1 MRIDGSQIL
10 LIAFSRESER
20 GETAIFEQLGVVGNG
35 LILLGSILLL
45 IIGSEV
51 TIRNSVKLSDITGLG
66 KTTIGFILVG
76 FSTSLPELSV
86 SVFAFGDPADVG
98 ISLGNVLGSNIV
110 NIALIL
116 GICIIIMLYW
126 CTESPS
132 FLLNLA
138 KEETGNLQ
146 FGLFIASIIPLTLL
160 YIGYASRFIGVIL
173 VTIFVVYMIQLAR
186 ANKTVAASPSSSD
199 RSKLRNYASFAL
211 VGATLVIAT
220 AFFIVESATTI
231 ALDIGIPPVVIGA
244 TIIAFGTS
252 IPELATSISSVRKG
266 FFDLALG
273 NIVGSGFI
281 NITLILGV
289 ALIASPLN
297 VSITA
302 FSNLAL
308 FSLIVNLFLWY
319 FLGSGKISWREGA
332 LFLGLYAAFLVISFG
347 GYSPQG

>member
-1 MRIDGSQIL
+1 
-10 LIAFSRESER
+10 
-20 GETAIFEQLGVVGNG
+20 LGAVANA
-35 LILLGSILLL
+35 LILLVSILLL
-45 IIGSEV
+45 VVGSEI
-51 TIRNSVKLSDITGLG
+51 TIRNSVKVSDITGFG
-66 KTTIGFILVG
+66 KTTVGFILVG

-86 SVFAFGDPADVG
+86 SIFALSNPENVG
-98 ISLGNVLGSNIV
+98 VSIGNVLGSNIV

-116 GICIIIMLYW
+116 GICIIIMVVGHTDFSGYII
-126 CTESPS
+126 
-132 FLLNLA
+132 NLA
-138 KEETGNLQ
+138 KEEMGNLQ

-186 ANKTVAASPSSSD
+186 ANKTLAPKPSTSD
-199 RSKLRNYASFAL
+199 RSRLQNYTLFAL
-211 VGATLVIAT
+211 VGATLVIST
-220 AFFIVESATTI
+220 AFFIVESATTL
-231 ALDIGIPPVVIGA
+231 AVNVGIPPVVIGA

-252 IPELATSISSVRKG
+252 IPELATSISSARKG

-281 NITLILGV
+281 NVTLILGV

-297 VSITA
+297 VNIAA

-308 FSLIVNLFLWY
+308 SSLIVNLFLWY

-332 LFLGLYAAFLVISFG
+332 LFLALYAAFLAISFG
-347 GYSPQG
+347 GYNTQG

>member
-1 MRIDGSQIL
+1 M
-10 LIAFSRESER
+10 
-20 GETAIFEQLGVVGNG
+20 FEQFGVASNA

-45 IIGSEV
+45 VIGSEV
-51 TIRNSVKLSDITGLG
+51 TIRSSLKVSDITGFG

-76 FSTSLPELSV
+76 FATSLPELSV
-86 SVFAFGDPADVG
+86 SVFAVANPENVG

-116 GICIIIMLYW
+116 GLCILIIVLKQQPRN
-126 CTESPS
+126 PS
-132 FLLNLA
+132 FLLKLA

-146 FGLFIASIIPLTLL
+146 FGLFIASIIPLALL
-160 YIGYASRFIGVIL
+160 YIGYASRFIGVVL

-186 ANKTVAASPSSSD
+186 TNKATTTRPAFSD
-199 RSKLRNYASFAL
+199 RSRLRRYVSFAL

-231 ALDIGIPPVVIGA
+231 AVGIGIPPVVIGA

-252 IPELATSISSVRKG
+252 IPELATSISSARKG

-281 NITLILGV
+281 NVTLILGV

-297 VSITA
+297 VSIAA

-319 FLGSGKISWREGA
+319 FLGSGKMSWRDGA
-332 LFLGLYAAFLVISFG
+332 LFLVLYAAFLVISFG
-347 GYSPQG
+347 GIGTQG

>member
-1 MRIDGSQIL
+1 M
-10 LIAFSRESER
+10 
-20 GETAIFEQLGVVGNG
+20 VGNA
-35 LILLGSILLL
+35 LILLVSVLLL
-45 IIGSEV
+45 VIGSEV
-51 TIRNSVKLSDITGLG
+51 TIRNSVRVSDMTGFG

-86 SVFAFGDPADVG
+86 AVFAVANPENVG
-98 ISLGNVLGSNIV
+98 VSIGNVLGSNIV
-110 NIALIL
+110 NIALVLGVCIL
-116 GICIIIMLYW
+116 IIVLRRPRL
-126 CTESPS
+126 SS

-138 KEETGNLQ
+138 KEEMGNLQ
-146 FGLFIASIIPLTLL
+146 FGLFIASIIPLALL

-173 VTIFVVYMIQLAR
+173 VGIFVFYMIQLAR
-186 ANKTVAASPSSSD
+186 VNRTSEASPTPSD
-199 RSKLRNYASFAL
+199 RSRLRDYASFAL

-220 AFFIVESATTI
+220 AFFIVESASNI
-231 ALDIGIPPVVIGA
+231 AVGVGIPTVVIGA

-252 IPELATSISSVRKG
+252 IPEFATSVSSARKG
-266 FFDLALG
+266 HFDLALG

-289 ALIASPLN
+289 ALIASPLTVN
-297 VSITA
+297 IAA

-332 LFLGLYAAFLVISFG
+332 LFLTLYAAFLVISFG
-347 GYSPQG
+347 GYKTQG

>member
-1 MRIDGSQIL
+1 MLAS
-10 LIAFSRESER
+10 
-20 GETAIFEQLGVVGNG
+20 
-35 LILLGSILLL
+35 LLL
-45 IIGSEV
+45 LVIGSEV
-51 TIRNSVKLSDITGLG
+51 TIRSSLKVSDITGFG

-76 FSTSLPELSV
+76 FATSLPELSV
-86 SVFAFGDPADVG
+86 SLFAVANPENVG

-116 GICIIIMLYW
+116 GLCILIIVLRQQPRN
-126 CTESPS
+126 PS
-132 FLLNLA
+132 FLLTLA
-138 KEETGNLQ
+138 KEELGNLQ
-146 FGLFIASIIPLTLL
+146 FGLFIASIIPLALL
-160 YIGYASRFIGVIL
+160 YIGYASRFIGLIL
-173 VTIFVVYMIQLAR
+173 VTIFVVYVIQLAR
-186 ANKTVAASPSSSD
+186 ANKTATTKPAFSD
-199 RSKLRNYASFAL
+199 RSKLRRYASFAL

-231 ALDIGIPPVVIGA
+231 AVGIGIPPVIIGA

-252 IPELATSISSVRKG
+252 IPELATSVSSARKG

-281 NITLILGV
+281 NVTLILGV

-297 VSITA
+297 VSIAA

-319 FLGSGKISWREGA
+319 FLGSGKMSWRDGA
-332 LFLGLYAAFLVISFG
+332 LFLALYAAFLAASFG
-347 GYSPQG
+347 GFSVQG

>member
-1 MRIDGSQIL
+1 
-10 LIAFSRESER
+10 
-20 GETAIFEQLGVVGNG
+20 LGAVANA
-35 LILLGSILLL
+35 LILLVSILLL
-45 IIGSEV
+45 VIGSEI
-51 TIRNSVKLSDITGLG
+51 TIRNSVKVSDITGFG
-66 KTTIGFILVG
+66 KTTVGFILVG

-86 SVFAFGDPADVG
+86 SVFALSNPENVG
-98 ISLGNVLGSNIV
+98 VSIGNVLGSNIV

-116 GICIIIMLYW
+116 GICIIIMVVGHTNFSGYIM
-126 CTESPS
+126 
-132 FLLNLA
+132 NLA
-138 KEETGNLQ
+138 KEEMGNLQ

-186 ANKTVAASPSSSD
+186 ANKTLAPNPSAPD
-199 RSKLRNYASFAL
+199 RSKLRNYALFAL

-220 AFFIVESATTI
+220 AFFIVESATTL
-231 ALDIGIPPVVIGA
+231 AVNVGIPPVVIGA

-252 IPELATSISSVRKG
+252 IPELATSISSARKG

-281 NITLILGV
+281 NVTLILGV

-297 VSITA
+297 VNIAA

-308 FSLIVNLFLWY
+308 SSLIVNLFLWY

-332 LFLGLYAAFLVISFG
+332 LFLALYAAFLAISFG
-347 GYSPQG
+347 GYNTQG

>member
-1 MRIDGSQIL
+1 
-10 LIAFSRESER
+10 
-20 GETAIFEQLGVVGNG
+20 LGAVANA
-35 LILLGSILLL
+35 LILLVSILLL
-45 IIGSEV
+45 VVGSEI
-51 TIRNSVKLSDITGLG
+51 TIRNSVKVSDITGFG
-66 KTTIGFILVG
+66 KTTVGFILVG

-86 SVFAFGDPADVG
+86 SIFALSNPENVG
-98 ISLGNVLGSNIV
+98 VSIGNVLGSNIV

-116 GICIIIMLYW
+116 GICIIIMVVGHTNFSGYII
-126 CTESPS
+126 
-132 FLLNLA
+132 NLA
-138 KEETGNLQ
+138 KEEMGNLQ

-186 ANKTVAASPSSSD
+186 ANKTLAPKPSTSD
-199 RSKLRNYASFAL
+199 RSRLQNYTLFAL
-211 VGATLVIAT
+211 VGATLVIST
-220 AFFIVESATTI
+220 AFFIVESATTL
-231 ALDIGIPPVVIGA
+231 AVNVGIPPVVIGA

-252 IPELATSISSVRKG
+252 IPELATSISSARKG

-281 NITLILGV
+281 NVTLILGV

-297 VSITA
+297 VNIAA

-308 FSLIVNLFLWY
+308 SSLIVNLFLWY

-332 LFLGLYAAFLVISFG
+332 LFLALYAAFLAISFG
-347 GYSPQG
+347 GYNTQG

>member
-1 MRIDGSQIL
+1 
-10 LIAFSRESER
+10 
-20 GETAIFEQLGVVGNG
+20 LGAVANA
-35 LILLGSILLL
+35 LILLVSILLL
-45 IIGSEV
+45 VIGSEI
-51 TIRNSVKLSDITGLG
+51 TIRNSVKVSDITGFG
-66 KTTIGFILVG
+66 KTTVGFILVG

-86 SVFAFGDPADVG
+86 SVFALSNPENVG
-98 ISLGNVLGSNIV
+98 VSIGNVLGSNIV

-116 GICIIIMLYW
+116 GICIIIMVVGHTNFSGYIM
-126 CTESPS
+126 
-132 FLLNLA
+132 NLA
-138 KEETGNLQ
+138 KEEMGNLQ

-186 ANKTVAASPSSSD
+186 ANKTLAPNPSAPD
-199 RSKLRNYASFAL
+199 RSKLRNYALFAL

-220 AFFIVESATTI
+220 AFFIVESATTL
-231 ALDIGIPPVVIGA
+231 AVNVGIPPVVIGA

-252 IPELATSISSVRKG
+252 IPELATSISSARKG

-281 NITLILGV
+281 NVTLILGV
-289 ALIASPLN
+289 ALMASPLN
-297 VSITA
+297 VNIAA

-308 FSLIVNLFLWY
+308 SSLIVNLFLWY

-332 LFLGLYAAFLVISFG
+332 LFLALYAAFLAISFG
-347 GYSPQG
+347 GYNTQG